1 MSETLPQMAGH
12 TTAWAIYFFGLVAVI
27 AAQLWLLRATKWWF
41 NASVGFALLII
52 FGFPVESY
60 PGEPAL
66 APALMVA
73 LFEGL
78 LGGGS
83 AVRAGAPL
91 ATAAVIAQLL
101 FSVFLVVVALVRKL
115 LARRQ

>member
-1 MSETLPQMAGH
+1 MTDTLPQMAGY

-27 AAQLWLLRATKWWF
+27 AAQLWLLRGTKWWF
-41 NASVGFALLII
+41 NASIGFALLII

-66 APALMVA
+66 APALLVA
-73 LFEGL
+73 LFEGF

-83 AVRAGAPL
+83 TARAAAPL

-101 FSVFLVVVALVRKL
+101 FSLFLVAVALVRKL
-115 LARRQ
+115 FSRRL